1 MIIEAIL
8 NLFKGLL
15 FICFSWINIPSFPSE
30 LTTNINNFLDLIFN
44 NLTLLGFFIRPT
56 TLQVAIPILII
67 LLNFENLYKL
77 TMWILRKIPMLRYKI
92 IYFFAKSLICKKIN
106 LRGW

>member
-44 NLTLLGFFIRPT
+44 NLTLLGFFIRPI

-77 TMWILRKIPMLRYKI
+77 TMWILRKIPMLGIK
-92 IYFFAKSLICKKIN
+92 
-106 LRGW
+106 